1 MSENTKNL
9 VVSNDEKE
17 QSQIRKIWGKIVK
30 FLKWFNA
37 EFIKFPLFILL
48 HPLKGWDEFK
58 REKRGKMSVALGFI
72 VFVIFLSIMEFQY
85 SGFIVNQVNVTD
97 LNMLGEIAYI
107 IAPIVLVTVANWSIT
122 TLFDGKG
129 KMKEIFMM
137 ICYSLF
143 PVAWTK
149 LVGLFLSNIVSQ
161 QEQAVYTLIL
171 ALGIFFMC
179 YMAFFG
185 FISLHE
191 FGLIKCIVTLIAT
204 AVALLVICFIGILCF
219 DLIQKMI
226 GFVYTIYREITLR
239 YF

>member
-1 MSENTKNL
+1 MNENAKNL
-9 VVSNDEKE
+9 VSTEEKND
-17 QSQIRKIWGKIVK
+17 SQIRKFWSKVVK
-30 FLKWFNA
+30 FLKWFKE
-37 EFIKFPLFILL
+37 EFIKFPLFILF

-58 REKRGKMSVALGFI
+58 REKRGKMSVAIWLVI
-72 VFVIFLSIMEFQY
+72 FVIFLSIMEYQY
-85 SGFIVNQVNVTD
+85 SGFIVKQVEVTD
-97 LNMLGEIAYI
+97 LKMLAEIAYI
-107 IAPIVLVTVANWSIT
+107 IAPVVLVTVANWSIT

-137 ICYSLF
+137 ICYSLY

-149 LVGLFLSNIVSQ
+149 LIGLFLSNVVSQ
-161 QEQAVYTLIL
+161 QEKAIYTLVI

-185 FISLHE
+185 FISIHE
-191 FGLIKCIVTLIAT
+191 YGLLKCVATLIAT

-219 DLIQKMI
+219 DLIQKI
-226 GFVYTIYREITLR
+226 AGFVYTIYREITLR